1 MGVTITA
8 IVGVFIYIVNFTTRS
23 FQKTLN
29 FQAQRIFTG
38 LLISLAGALK
48 GYLLY
53 FSIDLG
59 GFIQPTNLLARI
71 ISSVATELF
80 WLTLCSLIIEDA
92 RIFRRRFTSV
102 LRASILKLAQGNPNA
117 GLNLL
122 PMEMQSEIK
131 VIETMLS
138 RNLDAATSSV
148 MDRNALIIAAQQV
161 RNTVEEKIRPLSH
174 RLWLRSNTE
183 LPQVKI
189 GATLRA
195 SIKEVN
201 VPPISTAGFL
211 TLTTIFNLSASYGWI
226 RGMYAAIFLFLTLYT
241 YFEFLAPKVRVLCRS
256 KIISGL
262 VNALTPGLLLSI
274 YFYLSNRYLFKDDS
288 GIMTFTYVP
297 IIFLAVVFVS
307 TYQLA
312 QSDRNRVLQL
322 IEENLLGDLGDS
334 TRHGDVVAGNVASYL
349 HNSLQSELIALSYQI
364 EESAK
369 NPDSEESRAL
379 LERLGSR
386 INRSIS
392 QDFED
397 FIEKPLDRLSKLE
410 SAWKG
415 IAHVDIQISPQYL
428 EDPASNF
435 LIVQIIE
442 EAVSNAVRHSHAKDI
457 QIKAQ
462 DIDGHHLLL
471 EISND
476 GAGQPSESTGL
487 GTDWLDRYAAGK
499 WSRTFSD
506 KGTVLQII
514 L

>member
-8 IVGVFIYIVNFTTRS
+8 IIGVFVFLVNQTTRT
-23 FQKTLN
+23 FQKSLTFASQRVFTL
-29 FQAQRIFTG
+29 
-38 LLISLAGALK
+38 LLIASAGALK
-48 GYLLY
+48 GYLL
-53 FSIDLG
+53 FLSINLG
-59 GFIQPTNLLARI
+59 GFMQPTNLLARI
-71 ISSVATELF
+71 ISSIATELF
-80 WLTLCSLIIEDA
+80 WLTLCSMIIEDA

-102 LRASILKLAQGNPNA
+102 LRASILKLAQGNPNG

-122 PMEMQSEIK
+122 PSEMQNEIK
-131 VIETMLS
+131 TIETILS

-148 MDRNALIIAAQQV
+148 MDRNALILAAQQV
-161 RNTVEEKIRPLSH
+161 RKTVEEKIRPLSH
-174 RLWLRSNTE
+174 RMWLRSNTE
-183 LPQVKI
+183 LPQVKL

-195 SIKEVN
+195 SIKEIN
-201 VPPISTAGFL
+201 VPPQATAGFL
-211 TLTTIFNLSASYGWI
+211 TLTTIFNLSATYGWI
-226 RGMYAAIFLFLTLYT
+226 RGLYAATSLYLTLYF
-241 YFEFLAPKVRVLCRS
+241 YFAHIAPRVKNALGFSFGSGFINALAP
-256 KIISGL
+256 GF
-262 VNALTPGLLLSI
+262 LLSVN
-274 YFYLSNRYLFKDDS
+274 FYLSNKYIFRDDS
-288 GIMTFTYVP
+288 GILTFTYVP
-297 IIFLAVVFVS
+297 IIFLAVLFVS

-312 QSDRNRVLQL
+312 LSDRNRLLQL
-322 IEENLLGDLGDS
+322 IEENLLGNFSDS
-334 TRHGDVVAGNVASYL
+334 APHGDVVAGNVASYL

-415 IAHVDIQISPQYL
+415 IACVDIQVLPKYL
-428 EDPASNF
+428 EDPANNF

-442 EAVSNAVRHSHAKDI
+442 EAVSNAVRHSNAKDI
-457 QIKAQ
+457 HVEAQ
-462 DIDGHHLLL
+462 DIEGHQLLL
-471 EISND
+471 QISND
-476 GAGQPSESTGL
+476 GTGQLSESRGI

-499 WSRTFSD
+499 WSRTHSD
-506 KGTVLQII
+506 NGTVLQIV